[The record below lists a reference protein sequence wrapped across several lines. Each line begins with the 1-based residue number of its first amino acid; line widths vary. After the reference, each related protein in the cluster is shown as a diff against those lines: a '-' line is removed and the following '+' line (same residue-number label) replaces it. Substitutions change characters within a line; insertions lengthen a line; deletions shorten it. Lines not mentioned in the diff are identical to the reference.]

1 MFPTLFHFAGIRV
14 ATYGVLVAAGYLA
27 GILWLHSHRDDM
39 GMGEDEFWNVI
50 YALFFGAI
58 AGGKILYWI
67 VEWRAFVSGE
77 LHPIRDF
84 RYGFVFF
91 GGFLGSVLAGI
102 LVRRRGAS
110 PFWRPADYFGVA
122 LPMGHSIGRLGCL
135 AAGCCIGRPT
145 DLPWGVRFTAPD
157 SLVPDALR
165 GVPLH
170 PAQLYESAANAL
182 IAWGVWQVVK
192 RVKAGA
198 LPHGSAF
205 LAYAAAYSIA
215 RFAIEFVRGDLVRG
229 AAAGLSTSQWIA
241 LATLAGAALAWRKLP
256 RGKRA

>member
-145 DLPWGVRFTAPD
+145 CPGACASPLRTAWSRTPCAACRFIPRSSTRARPTR
-157 SLVPDALR
+157 SSP
-165 GVPLH
+165 
-170 PAQLYESAANAL
+170 
-182 IAWGVWQVVK
+182 
-192 RVKAGA
+192 GA
-198 LPHGSAF
+198 YGRS
-205 LAYAAAYSIA
+205 SS
-215 RFAIEFVRGDLVRG
+215 G
-229 AAAGLSTSQWIA
+229 
-241 LATLAGAALAWRKLP
+241 
-256 RGKRA
+256 